1 MSSFVYKFIHTEWID
16 TCILNN
22 NKINRMLVNDEHGT
36 YTIKD
41 NMIIVKWFK
50 WVGEDIFIEKNSN
63 YYQKEFYD
71 KYIINHN
78 LIEKFFI
85 HNEWEEACFL
95 IEDLKLIFKKDNIK
109 EFGKY
114 EYDNDNINV
123 YWNNWG
129 KEKFI
134 LLNNIYYQKSYYD
147 KHFIKNNSNDIH
159 FFDKFKCINNKYYFI
174 DFVHSFHNNDSSN
187 NNQLDNYNNDLSNN
201 YSDNYSNNQ
210 DCNNQNNKKYRYH
223 LMKDNLTIHDIKSNI
238 KNLLN
243 SHLLNNKNYLDKNN
257 IQLFLDDY
265 DTLYNDMDTFKYIEL
280 DFEILPKTKKRCL
293 SLVEWG
299 YPPFG
304 GGENWILNV
313 NKLLYKNNFDNY
325 LICFSDPFKNEF
337 FEKTNFIDLGYVK
350 IIQMKK
356 CIKDIMIM
364 IKLMNPDLINH
375 QGVDRILYMKISNI
389 LQIPFL
395 TGFCF
400 WQNIFQFN
408 MDNINVKILDNS
420 NLLPTDEFEFIYN
433 NSYTYSSSHFVNEVI
448 HKFYKKKL
456 DVIETISL
464 KDEYLLTETSLEKR
478 IYVTLINCHYN
489 KGGYLI
495 EYLCKNLDINIP
507 LLFVY
512 TENDPVIHI
521 DYINNLLHQRNK
533 RKNINILIPYK
544 VDIKDIYNKTRII
557 LTPSLCDET
566 FCRVSYEAMMNSI
579 PILSTK
585 NGNLKYLLEN
595 YAIFI
600 DDYNYQEWVNQLHM
614 IYNNHEIIKSFSNIK
629 NNHLD
634 DDIIELKL
642 LNKIDSIKK
651 SKYTLNDHHI
661 GLIVPWADQ
670 GLGIQARDYYK
681 SLKEIG
687 FVPHIFSFKPYNAT
701 HENLYLQS
709 DKEEWNYDNIY
720 YSSNYRENINFDEI
734 FEFVYKYN
742 IKKIIIIEAT
752 YLNIFH
758 ISYFLKTM
766 GLTIYLVANIE
777 CIRLPE
783 LLYHNVFDKILTNNI
798 ESHIILSNIFKNNT
812 EILNFHL
819 NHSYF
824 DNIIVKKKNYNKI
837 KFFSIGGL
845 NSLTRKNIILTI
857 ETFNKIYN
865 DGYFLDW
872 ELDIYIQG
880 VEIPN
885 IIKNINCIKI
895 NYHIEHLSYKKII
908 ECYKNHHIFIHLGS
922 HEGLGLG
929 FFESIYCGTPILTLD
944 WTPNNEIIKNNING
958 WIINCNYDRCYDNDI
973 SLINRA
979 IIHENDLKNKIIEIL
994 NNKENTIK
1002 IIENTYDNIS
1012 KIKSKNK
1019 YTFLRNLQ
1027 NSLS

>member
-16 TCILNN
+16 TCILSN
-22 NKINRMLVNDEHGT
+22 NKINRMLVNNEHGT

-41 NMIIVKWFK
+41 NMIIVKWFN
-50 WVGEDIFIEKNSN
+50 WDGEDIFIEKNSN
-63 YYQKEFYD
+63 YYQKKFYD

-114 EYDNDNINV
+114 EYVDNNIDIN
-123 YWNNWG
+123 WNNWG
-129 KEKFI
+129 KEFFI
-134 LLNNIYYQKSYYD
+134 LFNNIYYQKSYYD
-147 KHFIKNNSNDIH
+147 KHFNKNNKNNIKL
-159 FFDKFKCINNKYYFI
+159 FDKFKLINNKYYFV
-174 DFVHSFHNNDSSN
+174 DFVDTLN
-187 NNQLDNYNNDLSNN
+187 NNNNIEIKEDII
-201 YSDNYSNNQ
+201 
-210 DCNNQNNKKYRYH
+210 NNKKYIH
-223 LMKDNLTIHDIKSNI
+223 HIIKDNLSIQDIKINL
-238 KNLLN
+238 KKLLN
-243 SHLLNNKNYLDKNN
+243 SDLLNNKNYLDKNN
-257 IQLFLDDY
+257 INLFLNDNI
-265 DTLYNDMDTFKYIEL
+265 TLYDDMNCYKYIEL

-299 YPPFG
+299 FPPFG
-304 GGENWILNV
+304 GGENWTLNI
-313 NKLLYKNNFDNY
+313 NKLLFKNNYENY
-325 LICFSDPFKNEF
+325 LICFSDPFKNEY
-337 FEKTNFIDLGYVK
+337 FEKTNYIDLGYVK

-356 CIKDIMIM
+356 SIKDIIIM
-364 IKLMNPDLINH
+364 IKLINPDLINH

-389 LQIPFL
+389 LHIPFL

-408 MDNINVKILDNS
+408 MDNINVKILDNN
-420 NLLPTDEFEFIYN
+420 NLLPTNDFEFIYN
-433 NSYTYSSSHFVNEVI
+433 NSYTYSSSQFVNEVI
-448 HKFYKKKL
+448 EKFYNKKL
-456 DVIETISL
+456 DIIETISL
-464 KDEYLLTETSLEKR
+464 KDDYLLTETSLDKK
-478 IYVTLINCHYN
+478 IFVTLINCHFN

-495 EYLCKNLDINIP
+495 EYLCKNLDPNIP

-512 TENDPVIHI
+512 TENDPIINI
-521 DYINNLLHQRNK
+521 DYINNLLNIRNK
-533 RKNINILIPYK
+533 IKNINLLIPNK
-544 VDIKDIYNKTRII
+544 VNIKDIYNKTRII

-566 FCRVSYEAMMNSI
+566 FCRVGYEAMMNNI
-579 PILSTK
+579 PVLSTK
-585 NGNLKYLLEN
+585 NGNLKYLLNN

-600 DDYNYQEWVNQLHM
+600 DDYNYNEWVNQIQS
-614 IYNNHEIIKSFSNIK
+614 IYNNNDIIKSFSNK
-629 NNHLD
+629 NKNSLD
-634 DDIIELKL
+634 DDLIELKL
-642 LNKIDSIKK
+642 LNKIDSIKH
-651 SKYTLNDHHI
+651 SKYKLIDNHI

-687 FVPHIFSFKPYNAT
+687 YVPHIFSFRPYNAT
-701 HENLYLQS
+701 HIDLYLQS
-709 DKEEWNYDNIY
+709 NKEEWNYDNVY
-720 YSSNYRENINFDEI
+720 YSSNYREDINFDEI

-758 ISYFLKTM
+758 IAYFLKTI
-766 GLTIYLVANIE
+766 GLNIYLVANIE

-798 ESHIILSNIFKNNT
+798 ESHIILSNIFKYNT

-819 NHSYF
+819 NHEYF
-824 DNIIVKKKNYNKI
+824 DNISIKKNDYNII

-857 ETFNKIYN
+857 ETFNDIYKDKLN
-865 DGYFLDW
+865 LNW
-872 ELDIYIQG
+872 ELNIYIQG
-880 VEIPN
+880 AEIPD
-885 IIKNINCIKI
+885 IIKNIQCPNII
-895 NYHIEHLSYKKII
+895 YHIKHLSYKEII
-908 ECYKNHHIFIHLGS
+908 HCYQNYHIFIHLGS

-929 FFESIYCGTPILTLD
+929 FFESIYCGTPILTLN
-944 WTPNNEIIKNNING
+944 WTPNNEIITNNING

-979 IIHENDLKNKIIEIL
+979 IINYQDLKNKIIEIL
-994 NNKENTIK
+994 YDKNNTIK
-1002 IIENTYDNIS
+1002 IIENTFNNIS

-1019 YTFLRNLQ
+1019 YIFHRNLK